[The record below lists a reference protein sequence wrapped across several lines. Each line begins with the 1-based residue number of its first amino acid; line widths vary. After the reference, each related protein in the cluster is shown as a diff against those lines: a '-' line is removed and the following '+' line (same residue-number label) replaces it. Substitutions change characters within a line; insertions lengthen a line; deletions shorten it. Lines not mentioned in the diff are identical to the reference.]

1 MKAHTAAPVRAFI
14 HWEGVCSGVPKET
27 NMDRCNVN
35 TEAATSAYRMLRMT
49 TDRGEVSQCRTLWT
63 AATVIL

>member
-1 MKAHTAAPVRAFI
+1 MKAHTEAPVSAFI
-14 HWEGVCSGVPKET
+14 HWEGMCSDVPKET
-27 NMDRCNVN
+27 NMDRCNVS
-35 TEAATSAYRMLRMT
+35 TDAATSAYRMLRMT

>member
-1 MKAHTAAPVRAFI
+1 MKAHTEAPVRAFI
-14 HWEGVCSGVPKET
+14 HWEGVCSGVLKEA
-27 NMDRCNVN
+27 NMDRCNVS
-35 TEAATSAYRMLRMT
+35 TDAATSAYRMLRMT

>member
-1 MKAHTAAPVRAFI
+1 MKAHTAAPVSAFI
-14 HWEGVCSGVPKET
+14 HWEGVCSGVLKET

-35 TEAATSAYRMLRMT
+35 TEAATSAYRMLPMT

>member
-35 TEAATSAYRMLRMT
+35 NVATSV
-49 TDRGEVSQCRTLWT
+49 EIKES
-63 AATVIL
+63 I